1 MCINEVKKM
10 IKKSVIAIVAI
21 IAVAGLVFAAY
32 GGSGNGGNDKSTDN
46 SNNLEQQQTNQTDSN
61 GTNTS
66 TKTTEKTKISATK
79 AQEIAQKYIKESGA
93 TAGTP
98 KLGKINGNEVY
109 FVPIVKNGQT
119 VGEIDIDAYT
129 GKNMGGAGGP

>member
-1 MCINEVKKM
+1 M

-32 GGSGNGGNDKSTDN
+32 GGTGNDKSTNN
-46 SNNLEQQQTNQTDSN
+46 SSNLEQQQTNQTGSN
-61 GTNTS
+61 DTNS
-66 TKTTEKTKISATK
+66 KTTAKTKISATE
-79 AQEIAQKYIKESGA
+79 AQQIAQKYIKEPGA
-93 TAGTP
+93 KAGTP
-98 KLGKINGNEVY
+98 KLGKIKGNEVY
-109 FVPIVKNGQT
+109 MVPIVENGQT